1 MACDPE
7 LLSDVELFEHLG
19 DEDRRRLA
27 EAVDVRR
34 LEAGEILFRAGEPGE
49 SLYIVRSGEV
59 ELFVRDNAGQKIPLT
74 IACSNQIFGELALLD
89 RGPRTATALA
99 LSETELLELDRDD
112 LLLLFQKTPAAAL
125 RLLAGMGRM
134 TRTADELIRTR
145 VSRNANEEV
154 VEKATPLQ
162 RVADGIAWFSGSMAF
177 LFLNAAWFGLWIAIN
192 TLPLGIPVFDP
203 FPFGLLTMILSIE
216 AIFLSCFVLISQN
229 RQAEKDRVRS
239 DIEYEVNIK
248 AELEVA
254 HLHEKV
260 DRIHTEMLERFVG
273 IEKALQRTER
283 RD

>member
-7 LLSDVELFEHLG
+7 MLTAVELFEHLG
-19 DEDRRRLA
+19 EDDRRRLA
-27 EAVDVRR
+27 EAIDVRR
-34 LEAGEILFRAGEPGE
+34 LAPGEVLFHAGEPGE

-74 IACSNQIFGELALLD
+74 IACANQIFGELALLD

-99 LSETELLELDRDD
+99 LNDTELLELDRED
-112 LLLLFQKTPAAAL
+112 LLLLFRKTPDAAL
-125 RLLAGMGRM
+125 RLLAGMGHM
-134 TRTADELIRTR
+134 TRKADELIRTR
-145 VSRNANEEV
+145 VSRNVNEEV
-154 VEKATPLQ
+154 VEQATALQ
-162 RVADGIAWFSGSMAF
+162 RIADGIAWFSGSMGF
-177 LFLNAAWFGLWIAIN
+177 LFLNALCFAIWIAIN
-192 TLPLGIPVFDP
+192 TLPLGIPAFDP

-254 HLHEKV
+254 HLHEKT
-260 DRIHTEMLERFVG
+260 DRIHAQMLEGFLRL
-273 IEKALQRTER
+273 EKRLASAGG
-283 RD
+283 